1 LRKIKMDLKSWYKK
15 RGPKFIWH
23 RGIRLLS
30 RYSFGSNK
38 AIQRIKECVA
48 SLVGMGC
55 APTLLTPGMV
65 VDRYPQFIQSLQ
77 QLGAEI
83 AVHSYHHVNLSEMPV
98 SLATQQLLRAIRS
111 FERFGIENRGFRCPY
126 LAYSNELLNSLPSG
140 MFDYSS
146 NEALLWDVVDHN
158 NLSHKGIFFEA
169 LEKFYKGRNASESV
183 CLPSIRSNM
192 VEIPICVP
200 DDLQLHDGLLLND
213 EDMEQ
218 VWARFLEQTFSRGE
232 LFNLIFHTELASCVD
247 DSFVDLLNHAKQLQP
262 MVWIARLRDISE
274 WWREKFKFRVE
285 ITSNL
290 KELKLT
296 FDCSPRATILVRG
309 LDLPG
314 SGLMWDGTY
323 SRWES
328 NTLEVPANPRPF
340 IGLADGIPERII
352 SFLREQGY
360 ILDTGETARFCG
372 LILNTDELT
381 KLPNDVALINY
392 IEASPA
398 PLVRYWRWP
407 NGAKSALSITG
418 DLDALSLMDYASR
431 LFI

>member
-1 LRKIKMDLKSWYKK
+1 MDLKSWYKK
-15 RGPKFIWH
+15 RGPEFVWY
-23 RGIRLLS
+23 RGMRLLG
-30 RYSFGSNK
+30 RYRIGSNR
-38 AIQRIKECVA
+38 AIQRIKECVE
-48 SLVGMGC
+48 SLVEMGC
-55 APTLLTPGMV
+55 APTLFTPGMV
-65 VDRYPQFIQSLQ
+65 VDRNPQFIQNLQ

-98 SLATQQLLRAIRS
+98 SFATQQLMRAIRS
-111 FERFGIENRGFRCPY
+111 FERFGIEKRGFRCPY
-126 LAYSNELLNSLPSG
+126 LAYSDELLNSLPCG

-158 NLSHKGIFFEA
+158 DLNHKGIFFDA

-183 CLPSIRSNM
+183 CLPSMRSNM

-200 DDLQLHDGLLLND
+200 DDLQLHDGLFLND
-213 EDMEQ
+213 EDIKQ
-218 VWARFLEQTFSRGE
+218 VWARFLEQTYSRGE

-247 DSFVDLLNHAKQLQP
+247 DSFVELLNRARQLRP
-262 MVWIARLRDISE
+262 MVWITRLRDISD
-274 WWREKFKFRVE
+274 WWREKLKFGVE
-285 ITSNL
+285 ITSNA

-309 LDLPG
+309 LHSPE

-323 SRWES
+323 SRWKS

-352 SFLREQGY
+352 SFLHEQGY

-372 LILNTDELT
+372 LILDNDILT
-381 KLPNDVALINY
+381 KLPNDVELVNY

-407 NGAKSALSITG
+407 NGAKSALSLTG
-418 DLDALSLMDYASR
+418 DMDALSLMDYVSR